1 MIEAWFH
8 FVFVWLAVVLP
19 LLTWLRRKN
28 FRRGTPG
35 PKLDTRR
42 LYMRVM
48 LGQWVTALGLVYV
61 FWRLGIPL
69 KALGLAK
76 PDWIATA
83 YLAVLVV
90 VVALFG
96 ERRFKE
102 LLANPEKLAKV
113 RARAEGFSLLVPM
126 TDLEARWWVAL
137 SITAGV
143 CEEILYRGY
152 LGFYLGAHMP
162 LWAVAACA
170 SVFFGFAHLYQGPR
184 NAARTL
190 VAGVLFW
197 GTYLLSGS
205 ILPGMVLHAW
215 IDLRSGRALR
225 RAFTEP
231 APIAGEA
238 T

>member
-1 MIEAWFH
+1 MLQLWFH
-8 FVFVWLAVVLP
+8 FVFLWLAVVLP

-35 PKLDTRR
+35 QKLDTRR

-48 LGQWVTALGLVYV
+48 LGQWIIALGIVYV
-61 FWRLGIPL
+61 FWKLGIPL
-69 KALGLAK
+69 KALGLVR

-83 YLAVLVV
+83 YLAALIV
-90 VVALFG
+90 VVAVFG
-96 ERRFKE
+96 ERRFKA

-126 TDLEARWWVAL
+126 TDVEARWWIAL

-152 LGFYLGAHMP
+152 LGFYLAAHMP
-162 LWAVAACA
+162 MWAVAVCA
-170 SVFFGFAHLYQGPR
+170 SVFFGLAHLYQGPK
-184 NAARTL
+184 NAGRTL
-190 VAGVLFW
+190 MAGFLFW
-197 GTYLLSGS
+197 GTYLLTGS
-205 ILPGMVLHAW
+205 IVPGMVLHAF
-215 IDLRSGRALR
+215 IDIRSGRALR

-231 APIAGEA
+231 APIAAEA
-238 T
+238 P